1 MWKVVDKKVN
11 LAVKVV
17 KYLEKDGIVKDKMY
31 EFLIYEKKFGQ
42 KKNLLENLRQEK
54 IRDRKKLRSRSGILT
69 QIEEK
74 EG

>member
-31 EFLIYEKKFGQ
+31 EFLIYEKKFWWE
-42 KKNLLENLRQEK
+42 KNFVKK
-54 IRDRKKLRSRSGILT
+54 IRDRKNEG
-69 QIEEK
+69 QEK
-74 EG
+74 IGGRNKF